1 MTEHGSNGHSA
12 AMDDGPAAA
21 RRIGD
26 LIVDRGLISRE
37 QLEDALLEQQ
47 ASRKRLGTILVSNGA
62 ITPPDLTEALVSQ
75 IHGRTGMGLEL
86 EDDGL
91 DAGELDEDNSSPKRR
106 RRIFRR
112 RRARAAVPETPAITE
127 DDLLLLLREL
137 EIVAAELGT
146 VRREIAARDARI
158 AELESSLH
166 ARQRERALVADAL
179 ETEIRDLGSSLE
191 AARLAARV
199 VDEGTEEPE
208 EPTTSDESR
217 DLDAVARA
225 DGYVVFVPTMEGG
238 HELRE
243 LLGHP
248 PAVGSEI
255 ELDGR
260 RFLVVSHRRS
270 PLSFD
275 GRTCAYLR
283 AT

>member
-1 MTEHGSNGHSA
+1 M
-12 AMDDGPAAA
+12 
-21 RRIGD
+21 
-26 LIVDRGLISRE
+26 
-37 QLEDALLEQQ
+37 
-47 ASRKRLGTILVSNGA
+47 
-62 ITPPDLTEALVSQ
+62 SQ

-91 DAGELDEDNSSPKRR
+91 DAGELDEDDSSPKRR

-112 RRARAAVPETPAITE
+112 RRAKATVPETPAITE
-127 DDLLLLLREL
+127 DDLLLLRREL

-166 ARQRERALVADAL
+166 ARERERALVADAL

-191 AARLAARV
+191 SARLAARV
-199 VDEGTEEPE
+199 LDDDGPEEPE
-208 EPTTSDESR
+208 EPTASDESR

-225 DGYVVFVPTMEGG
+225 DGYVVFVPTRQGG

-248 PAVGSEI
+248 PAIGSEI

-283 AT
+283 TA